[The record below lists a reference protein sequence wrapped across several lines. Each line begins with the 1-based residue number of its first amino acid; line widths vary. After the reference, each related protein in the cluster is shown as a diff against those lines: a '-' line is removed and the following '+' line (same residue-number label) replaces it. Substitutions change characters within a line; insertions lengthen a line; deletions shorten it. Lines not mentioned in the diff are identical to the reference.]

1 MLEIMIRGLAGK
13 LTLAVQAEL
22 PMQGITALFGPSGSG
37 KTTLLRALAGL
48 EAVSGRIVVA
58 GRTWL
63 DSDAGINLPTH
74 QREVGLM
81 FQDDRLFEH
90 LDVAGNLRYA
100 ERRATQTEGENF
112 QFPDVVDSLDLIE
125 LLDRRIDSLS
135 GGERQRVALGRTLL
149 TRPSLLLLD
158 EPLSALDAERKNEI
172 LPYLLRLPRQFS
184 VPTLYVSHALEE
196 VALLADRTLV
206 LAEGRVRAYGET
218 ADILERLD
226 LQSLTGRFEAGSL
239 VHAAVV
245 DHDEQYHLTTL
256 DLGGQALTMPMLEE
270 LPVGVDV
277 RIRIRARDVAIATQ
291 RLEHLSIRNS
301 LECTVV
307 ELVEEPDSAYAELLL
322 QVDDQRIRARI
333 TRAAVAGLRIVEGQ
347 KVFALIKSVTF
358 DGHAP

>member
-1 MLEIMIRGLAGK
+1 MLEVSLRGVAGS

-22 PMQGITALFGPSGSG
+22 PMLGITALFGPSGSG

-48 EAVSGRIVVA
+48 EPVSGRIVVA
-58 GRTWL
+58 GKTWL
-63 DSDAGINLPTH
+63 DTDAGINLPTH
-74 QREVGLM
+74 RREVGLM

-90 LDVAGNLRYA
+90 LDVAGNLHYA
-100 ERRATQTEGENF
+100 ERRAMQSGDETLQYDG
-112 QFPDVVDSLDLIE
+112 VVDSLDLIE
-125 LLDRRIDSLS
+125 LLDRRIESLS

-149 TRPSLLLLD
+149 TQPSLLLLD

-172 LPYLLRLPRQFS
+172 LPYLLKLPRQYS
-184 VPTLYVSHALEE
+184 IPTLYVSHALEE

-226 LQSLTGRFEAGSL
+226 LQALTGRFEAGSL
-239 VHAAVV
+239 VHAEVV
-245 DHDEQYHLTTL
+245 AHDVQYQLTTL
-256 DLGGQALTMPMLEE
+256 DLGGQALTMPMLGE
-270 LPVGVDV
+270 LPLGVDV
-277 RIRIRARDVAIATQ
+277 RLRIRARDVAIATQ

-307 ELVEEPDSAYAELLL
+307 ELVEEADSPYAELLL
-322 QVDDQRIRARI
+322 KVDDQRLRARI
-333 TRAAVAGLRIVEGQ
+333 TRAAVASLDITEGQ